1 MNLVFFNY
9 SVHSINPF
17 QMSYV
22 GPAGDASTKP
32 EAEAVQE
39 ARWEELVKRVAN
51 EDGTPNVPF
60 TSRVKTWDTIAG
72 NTKLTENQVKN
83 LQANNGGTII
93 LFLTITIYEDA
104 SGEHELDSC
113 MFVQDMTTTVHNCA
127 GHNGPAEPVPH
138 RPLHEKKW
146 YFLWLN

>member
-1 MNLVFFNY
+1 MRPLLIDTAPSMNLVFFNY

-51 EDGTPNVPF
+51 EMELLTFLLRPALKLGTP
-60 TSRVKTWDTIAG
+60 
-72 NTKLTENQVKN
+72 
-83 LQANNGGTII
+83 
-93 LFLTITIYEDA
+93 
-104 SGEHELDSC
+104 
-113 MFVQDMTTTVHNCA
+113 
-127 GHNGPAEPVPH
+127 
-138 RPLHEKKW
+138 
-146 YFLWLN
+146 